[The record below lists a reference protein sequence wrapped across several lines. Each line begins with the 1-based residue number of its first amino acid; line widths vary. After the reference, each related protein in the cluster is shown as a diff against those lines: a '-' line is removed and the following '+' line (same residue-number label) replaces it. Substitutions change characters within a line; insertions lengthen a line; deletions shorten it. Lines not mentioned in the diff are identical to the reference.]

1 MKNLILVLLTVLITV
16 FTVSCDDGYN
26 HYTVEYSVSSSD
38 GNYFIEYA
46 IPSGN
51 FAGDMSSDFHR
62 EFNTMDKTQSIHLYV
77 YSIDS
82 SNITA
87 SVKINDKVYSEK
99 TISTGE
105 SLIISKAQIDY

>member
-1 MKNLILVLLTVLITV
+1 MKNLMLVLITVLITV
-16 FTVSCDDGYN
+16 FTVSCDDGYS
-26 HYTVEYSVSSSD
+26 HYNVEYSVTSSD

-51 FAGDMSSDFHR
+51 FLGDMSSDFHR
-62 EFNTMDKTQSIHLYV
+62 EFNTINKTHTIYLYV

-82 SNITA
+82 SSITV
-87 SVKINDKVYSEK
+87 SVKINDELYYET